1 MYVFLSAAGFVSSCE
16 RELFMGKVAIL
27 CDTNCGIMK
36 EEAEE
41 LGVHIQPMPF
51 YINDELFYEGVN
63 LTQKDFYE
71 RQTSGARITTSMP
84 LVGDVM
90 DKWDELL
97 KDHDEVVY
105 IPMSSGLSSSC
116 ETAAMLAEDY
126 DGRVQVV
133 DNHRISVTQK
143 LSVYEAVSLANEGKS
158 AKEIKDYLE
167 AHRAESHIYIMVD
180 TLEYLKKG
188 GRLTPAVAALGT
200 LFHIKPVLQIQG
212 EKLDTFAKVRTLK
225 QAKAVMLDKIAKD
238 MDEDFRDKSGEGCIM
253 SIAHTQNR
261 AEAEIFREEVL
272 ERFPGH
278 DIIIDPL
285 ALSIACHI
293 GPGSLAI
300 TTSKSFIS
308 KIRETNDPD
317 AAK

>member
-1 MYVFLSAAGFVSSCE
+1 
-16 RELFMGKVAIL
+16 MGKVAIL

-36 EEAEE
+36 AEAET
-41 LGVHIQPMPF
+41 LGVFIQPMPF

-63 LTQKDFYE
+63 LSHEDFYE

-97 KDHDEVVY
+97 KDYDEVVY

-167 AHRAESHIYIMVD
+167 AHRGESHIYIMVD

-238 MDEDFRDKSGEGCIM
+238 MDEDFHDKAGEGCVI

-261 AEAEIFREEVL
+261 EEAEIFRQEAL
-272 ERFPGH
+272 ERFPDH
-278 DIIIDPL
+278 DIAIDPL
-285 ALSIACHI
+285 SLSIACHI

-308 KIRETNDPD
+308 KIRETETSSDD
-317 AAK
+317 K

>member
-1 MYVFLSAAGFVSSCE
+1 
-16 RELFMGKVAIL
+16 MGKVAIL

-261 AEAEIFREEVL
+261 AEAEIFREEAL